1 MASLT
6 VLSIGVSYLLLRTAI
21 KNAEKHLCP
30 KKPGLDP
37 MLRTVGDVT
46 DCPKPGVI
54 YPWLRTVG
62 EKQTLEIWSQYVDLR
77 IFFSAC
83 FFGHLDT
90 YHTWISQL
98 TWLGFTNARLINC
111 EVVSNR
117 CTLEEA
123 HHMFVGVYQS
133 IIRTLLNMTWYHLNL
148 K

>member
-6 VLSIGVSYLLLRTAI
+6 VLRIGVSYLLLRTAI

-62 EKQTLEIWSQYVDLR
+62 EKQTLEIWSHYVDLR
-77 IFFSAC
+77 IFFLLV
-83 FFGHLDT
+83 FLV
-90 YHTWISQL
+90 TWTL
-98 TWLGFTNARLINC
+98 TTPGFPNSLGYVLP
-111 EVVSNR
+111 
-117 CTLEEA
+117 
-123 HHMFVGVYQS
+123 MPG
-133 IIRTLLNMTWYHLNL
+133 
-148 K
+148 